1 MISFKLST
9 KFIKFCI
16 VGTIGFLTEALIIHL
31 VKVLYPDFLLY
42 VRFISFPAALVVT
55 WILNRVFVFESGNS
69 KIKEVSKYALVQTF
83 GAILNILVYTLL
95 LLLSD
100 FLSTTLFWRWPEDR
114 RLRCSVII
122 FYQSI
127 GCSRIC
133 TKQ

>member
-1 MISFKLST
+1 MIIKLSS
-9 KFIKFCI
+9 KFIKFCV

-83 GAILNILVYTLL
+83 GAMLNILVYTLL

-100 FLSTTLFWRWPEDR
+100 FFVDYPVLALAAGSAFALFSNYFLSKYWVF
-114 RLRCSVII
+114 
-122 FYQSI
+122 
-127 GCSRIC
+127 
-133 TKQ
+133 

>member
-83 GAILNILVYTLL
+83 GAMLNILVYTLL

-100 FLSTTLFWRWPEDR
+100 FFVDYPVLALAAGSAFALFSNYFLSKYWVF
-114 RLRCSVII
+114 
-122 FYQSI
+122 
-127 GCSRIC
+127 
-133 TKQ
+133 

>member
-31 VKVLYPDFLLY
+31 VKVIYPDFLLY
-42 VRFISFPAALVVT
+42 VRFISFPAALAVT
-55 WILNRVFVFESGNS
+55 WLLNRIFVFESGNS

-100 FLSTTLFWRWPEDR
+100 FFVEYPVLALAAGSAVALFSNYFLSKHWVF
-114 RLRCSVII
+114 
-122 FYQSI
+122 
-127 GCSRIC
+127 
-133 TKQ
+133 

>member
-42 VRFISFPAALVVT
+42 VRFISFPAALAVT
-55 WILNRVFVFESGNS
+55 WLLNRVFVFESGNS

-83 GAILNILVYTLL
+83 GAVLNIMVYTLL

-100 FLSTTLFWRWPEDR
+100 FFVGYPVLALAAGSAVALFSNYYLSKYWVF
-114 RLRCSVII
+114 
-122 FYQSI
+122 
-127 GCSRIC
+127 
-133 TKQ
+133 